1 MSQIDLNKAQAFNC
15 VAWILNNNIVNESGF
30 PMEFKDH
37 AFLIDPFTDDTPKQV
52 ARKCSQI
59 GWSTLANLR
68 SFHLAKYAGANI
80 IHTFP
85 SRNMSK
91 EFVVP
96 KVDPLILK
104 NEVISKMVGIDSMN
118 LKGVGD
124 RFIYYRG
131 SYEQTEAIS
140 ISAHL
145 LINDEYDRSNL
156 RVLKTYRSRLDDARR
171 ENPELGWEWQF
182 SNPTIPGRGVDEY
195 WQRSDQKHWF
205 VTCQKCGNFWYLK
218 WPESVNMQTEEK
230 VCFKCGNPYTKDDL
244 RNGKWIKKYKN
255 REISGYWLSQLMVPW
270 IPANKI
276 IDDSRG
282 DQEIFHNFT
291 LGLPYISKDTAVTRE
306 SIIRCISPGYNPKT
320 AVAIGVDNGIV
331 KHYVIGNRTG
341 IFEVGTTK
349 DWEKIE
355 ELRKRY
361 SATMVIDALPYPNTP
376 QKLAE
381 KYPGKVYLHYY
392 QQDRKQIGV
401 VRWDSRTVRSDRT
414 KIFDAMVAEINARDV
429 TFNLTA
435 TEMEEYINHWEQV
448 YRVIEETPLGT
459 MKPKWKTI
467 ENRPDHYA
475 HATILWRIALE
486 KTMAFG
492 GVVRSPRPG
501 DKGGEH
507 PVVSQDGTVKALDLQ
522 EVMRKAKK
530 RKFR

>member
-1 MSQIDLNKAQAFNC
+1 
-15 VAWILNNNIVNESGF
+15 
-30 PMEFKDH
+30 
-37 AFLIDPFTDDTPKQV
+37 
-52 ARKCSQI
+52 
-59 GWSTLANLR
+59 
-68 SFHLAKYAGANI
+68 
-80 IHTFP
+80 
-85 SRNMSK
+85 
-91 EFVVP
+91 
-96 KVDPLILK
+96 
-104 NEVISKMVGIDSMN
+104 
-118 LKGVGD
+118 
-124 RFIYYRG
+124 
-131 SYEQTEAIS
+131 
-140 ISAHL
+140 
-145 LINDEYDRSNL
+145 
-156 RVLKTYRSRLDDARR
+156 
-171 ENPELGWEWQF
+171 
-182 SNPTIPGRGVDEY
+182 
-195 WQRSDQKHWF
+195 
-205 VTCQKCGNFWYLK
+205 
-218 WPESVNMQTEEK
+218 MQTEEK

-401 VRWDSRTVRSDRT
+401 VRWDSRTVRSDCT

-486 KTMAFG
+486 KTMSFG
-492 GVVRSPRPG
+492 GIVRSPQPG

-522 EVMRKAKK
+522 EVIKKAEK